1 MAAAAAIRGMK
12 GRGRYRLTAFILA
25 EVLEKSQ
32 RVDVWALT
40 AQRGPCY
47 LLARFDVGY
56 CEELGALF
64 L

>member
-1 MAAAAAIRGMK
+1 MAAAAAMQGMK
-12 GRGRYRLTAFILA
+12 WRGRYRLTAFILA

-47 LLARFDVGY
+47 LAHFDAGY
-56 CEELGALF
+56 SEELGAPF